1 MQNKREK
8 SRLKGWLQLTASLF
22 AVWALTFV
30 VLPAITDSSVSFQT
44 IARFIDYSGI
54 DTGQFYYT
62 DVEIV
67 TRADIGAR
75 STIEYFS
82 GKKL

>member
-1 MQNKREK
+1 MSEK
-8 SRLKGWLQLTASLF
+8 IKKQAKGVAGLLCSLF
-22 AVWALTFV
+22 VIWSLTFYI
-30 VLPAITDSSVSFQT
+30 LPTISGSFHSFKT
-44 IARFIDYSGI
+44 LADFIDESEI

-67 TRADIGAR
+67 THADIGAR

-82 GKKL
+82 GKR